1 MTPQDELTFADFM
14 SARWSPLFRTAYLL
28 TGHRTEAEDLL
39 QTALARTYV
48 RWKGIRDKGA
58 ADAYVRRAMVNLAS
72 RQWRTRGRE
81 VSLDVLPEPAHDG
94 GFGSSDARMHLWQ
107 EVVKLP
113 PRMRAA
119 LVLRY
124 YEDLSEAATA
134 AELGCSVGAVKSQ
147 THHALRRLRTAL
159 GEPVLSTICQE
170 PS

>member
-1 MTPQDELTFADFM
+1 M
-14 SARWSPLFRTAYLL
+14 
-28 TGHRTEAEDLL
+28 
-39 QTALARTYV
+39 
-48 RWKGIRDKGA
+48 
-58 ADAYVRRAMVNLAS
+58 
-72 RQWRTRGRE
+72 
-81 VSLDVLPEPAHDG
+81 SLDVLPEPAHDG
-94 GFGSSDARMHLWQ
+94 GFGTSDARMHLWQ
-107 EVVKLP
+107 EIVKLP

-159 GEPVLSTICQE
+159 GEPVLSTICEE